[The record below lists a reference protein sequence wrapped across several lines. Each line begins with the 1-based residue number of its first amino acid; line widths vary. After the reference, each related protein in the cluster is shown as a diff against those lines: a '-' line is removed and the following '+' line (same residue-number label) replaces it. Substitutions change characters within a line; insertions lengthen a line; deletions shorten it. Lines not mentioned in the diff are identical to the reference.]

1 MKNTKKITPKPLIDK
16 IKQRWYNQLGDSM
29 KVSNIKNL
37 ENALNSGEKE
47 IDFFGEENEKVIKCG
62 LLSTII
68 FVSFVIL
75 ILGAVLAVVF
85 GITLIFF
92 RETWVTILFAGG
104 VFALIFAFTIL
115 LTLKGIQK
123 IPLSLA
129 IKMRKYT
136 VNKKSGRVLLKRK

>member
-1 MKNTKKITPKPLIDK
+1 
-16 IKQRWYNQLGDSM
+16 M

-37 ENALNSGEKE
+37 ENALDSREKE

-62 LLSTII
+62 LLSNIV

-75 ILGAVLAVVF
+75 ILGAVLTVAF
-85 GITLIFF
+85 GILLIFS
-92 RETWVTILFAGG
+92 RNIWVIACFGSG
-104 VFALIFAFTIL
+104 VFALLFAITIL
-115 LTLKGIQK
+115 LTLKVIQK

-136 VNKKSGRVLLKRK
+136 INKKIGRVLLKRK

>member
-1 MKNTKKITPKPLIDK
+1 
-16 IKQRWYNQLGDSM
+16 M

-47 IDFFGEENEKVIKCG
+47 IDFFSEENEKVIKCG